1 MPDKD
6 LGIASA
12 ANRLTGQ
19 TGAAFGIMLLTMVYG
34 GINTG
39 SSFGR
44 AFAVGALLSALAL
57 MAAAFMRPTGG
68 SASSQEQRTVPL

>member
-1 MPDKD
+1 VPDKD

-19 TGAAFGIMLLTMVYG
+19 IGAAFGITVLTMVYG
-34 GINTG
+34 GIATG

-44 AFAVGALLSALAL
+44 AYAVGALLSALAL
-57 MAAAFMRPTGG
+57 AAAACMRPSTR
-68 SASSQEQRTVPL
+68 RTEHDSESLN